1 MQDVINNVVDI
12 LGRLAQIITSI
23 VIIGGFF
30 ISITG
35 WGKKLLGNWLNKI
48 FKVTLTKEFEPI
60 SKGIEINSKAIKCV
74 LRSDIVV
81 RCNECIEKG
90 YITIKQHEDLTEAND
105 AYVGLNGNSHTRGLV
120 KIALSLPIRG

>member
-1 MQDVINNVVDI
+1 MQDVINNGIDI

-30 ISITG
+30 VSITG

-60 SKGIEINSKAIKCV
+60 SKGIEVNSRAIKCV
-74 LRSDIVV
+74 LRSDILV
-81 RCNECIEKG
+81 RCNECLERG
-90 YITIKQHEDLTEAND
+90 YITNKEHEDLTEAND
-105 AYVGLNGNSHTRGLV
+105 AYTELKGNSHTKGMVKSALALPKRG
-120 KIALSLPIRG
+120 